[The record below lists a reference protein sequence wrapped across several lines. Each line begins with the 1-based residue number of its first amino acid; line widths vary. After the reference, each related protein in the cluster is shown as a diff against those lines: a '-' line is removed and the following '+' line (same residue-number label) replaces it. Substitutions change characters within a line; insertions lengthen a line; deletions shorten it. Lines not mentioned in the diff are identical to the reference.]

1 MLSISLAF
9 AAGAAIIN
17 IWLALRCGR
26 VRTDEKIL
34 HGDGGSSLLGRRMRA
49 HANFVEFTP
58 IVLILF
64 VLVEMHFGSSIW
76 LWGVAAAYLIGR
88 LAHGIGMD
96 ADAAGAPRAAGVI
109 ISMLVT
115 LGLAGAAIYAV
126 YDMSAASTTQPE
138 ACTRV

>member
-17 IWLALRCGR
+17 IWLALRCGK

-34 HGDGGSSLLGRRMRA
+34 HGDGGSALLGRRMRA
-49 HANFVEFTP
+49 HSNFIEFTP

-76 LWGVAAAYLIGR
+76 LWGVAAAYLVGR

-96 ADAAGAPRAAGVI
+96 ADTAGAPRAAGVI

-126 YDMSAASTTQPE
+126 YDMAAASTTQPE
-138 ACTRV
+138 AGTRA